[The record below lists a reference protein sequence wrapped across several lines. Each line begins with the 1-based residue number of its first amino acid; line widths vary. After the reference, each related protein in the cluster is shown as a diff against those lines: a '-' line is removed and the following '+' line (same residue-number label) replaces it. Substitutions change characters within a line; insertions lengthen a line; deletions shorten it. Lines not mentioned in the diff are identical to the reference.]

1 MRSRWERANV
11 LLVDIGHFILIIIH
25 RGGAINIVAN
35 ENSNNDIIF
44 LNIDKLICVWERWCV
59 YVCTLDYVSFTLV
72 HYDVSMVTFLL
83 INEPYPCP
91 RKMFLIMYPNIHT
104 IKRKTLIWRVFFSYN
119 LIVSCVCTLNNL
131 LKYFARKGKCF

>member
-11 LLVDIGHFILIIIH
+11 LLVDIGHFILIFIH

-44 LNIDKLICVWERWCV
+44 LNIDKLICVCERD
-59 YVCTLDYVSFTLV
+59 YVCMLHYISSTLIHYYVSI
-72 HYDVSMVTFLL
+72 VTFLL
-83 INEPYPCP
+83 INEHCPCP

-104 IKRKTLIWRVFFSYN
+104 IKRKTLIWRVFFYYN

-131 LKYFARKGKCF
+131 LKYYSRKGKCF